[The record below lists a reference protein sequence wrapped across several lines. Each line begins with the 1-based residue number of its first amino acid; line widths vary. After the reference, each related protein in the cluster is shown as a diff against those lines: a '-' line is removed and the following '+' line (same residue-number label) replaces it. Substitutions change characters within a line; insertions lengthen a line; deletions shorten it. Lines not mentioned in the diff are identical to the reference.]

1 MDPIRR
7 IIKPKEAYA
16 RAGITRVTAW
26 KMEKEGKFPAAIWIT
41 KGRKGYLESDLNAWI
56 DGLVAK
62 RDAAMGE
69 GA

>member
-1 MDPIRR
+1 MDSVKR
-7 IIKPKEAYA
+7 ILKPKEAYA

-26 KMEKEGKFPAAIWIT
+26 KLEKEGRFPAAVWIT

-62 RDAAMGE
+62 RDEAVRE